1 MNLPHEFIFV
11 FIQYFDGAILSEKS
25 CIKWEAREKGG
36 GGGGEKKHKNGYSH
50 IAI

>member
-11 FIQYFDGAILSEKS
+11 FIQYFDGALLSEKS

-36 GGGGEKKHKNGYSH
+36 GRGGVRVGRNTKMG

>member
-25 CIKWEAREKGG
+25 CIKWEARGKGG
-36 GGGGEKKHKNGYSH
+36 GGVRVGRNTKMG